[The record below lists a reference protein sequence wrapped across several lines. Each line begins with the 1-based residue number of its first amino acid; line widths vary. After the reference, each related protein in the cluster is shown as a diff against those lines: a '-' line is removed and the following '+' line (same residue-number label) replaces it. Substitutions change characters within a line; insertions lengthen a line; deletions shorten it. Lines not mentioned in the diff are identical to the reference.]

1 MSAKKPA
8 HIVNEGLLSL
18 TQVGL
23 LSFSVRNSSYLFKL
37 FLRDLLQGVVSQ
49 ELLDKVAKDDSAK
62 QELEDNEK
70 QLSKISSE
78 YELKAKLVDDALSQE
93 KKRSKA
99 LRFSRGSFI
108 FQFNKCTPY
117 SANSLLFS
125 YAFLIFS

>member
-49 ELLDKVAKDDSAK
+49 ELLDKVDVGHKHSPAAISI
-62 QELEDNEK
+62 QTQGIQSLPVVVEK
-70 QLSKISSE
+70 EGRKR
-78 YELKAKLVDDALSQE
+78 
-93 KKRSKA
+93 KKRK
-99 LRFSRGSFI
+99 F
-108 FQFNKCTPY
+108 
-117 SANSLLFS
+117 
-125 YAFLIFS
+125 